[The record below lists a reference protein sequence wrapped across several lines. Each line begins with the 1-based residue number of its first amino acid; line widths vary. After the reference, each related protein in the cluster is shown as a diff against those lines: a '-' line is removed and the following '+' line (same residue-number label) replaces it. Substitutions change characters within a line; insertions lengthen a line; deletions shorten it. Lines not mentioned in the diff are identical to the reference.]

1 MRWYELKALQRGDVF
16 YDWKGNDYYMEKK
29 FKRNIKSLNQ
39 IFKFIAEFITSNNID
54 DTISFTLNLVVEE
67 LFTNMVKYNLEN
79 TNDILITLDKDQDNL
94 IISLID
100 FDVEPFDVTK
110 TEGVNISKSLK
121 ERKIGGLGLHLVKQ
135 MVDKI
140 NYEYKNG
147 NSKITLIKQLEK

>member
-1 MRWYELKALQRGDVF
+1 
-16 YDWKGNDYYMEKK
+16 MEKK

-39 IFKFIAEFITSNNID
+39 IFNFIAEFITSNNID
-54 DTISFTLNLVVEE
+54 ETISFTINLVVEE

-79 TNDILITLDKDQDNL
+79 SNDILITLDKDQDNL